1 MSINLDCQV
10 MMVIIAKGR
19 THNNMKIT
27 TLPND
32 DRSCGWINSLAG
44 RAAPVSL
51 SAEVNAD
58 WTIIGA
64 GFTGLSAA
72 RRLTELLPDAEVV
85 VIDAQRAGESS
96 SGRNSGFITD
106 VGTSRAGTSAADDEL
121 YRAKLRLNIAAIKML
136 DELVSK
142 HNIDCQWRQIG
153 KFHCAAD
160 TANLKEIEAFAAF
173 CRRLDL
179 DHQELDR
186 AALKRRL
193 GTDYYLQGVFTP
205 RAVMVQPAA
214 LVRGLFEHLPAS
226 VTVYEQSPVLEVNTG
241 KTIRLRTPKGV
252 VNTRNLIY
260 ATNGFLPGMGV
271 QKRRLMPLTLTAS
284 LTRPLT
290 AAQRNDIGEP
300 EDWGVLAA
308 HGMGA
313 TVRYTADHRIMMR
326 NTAEYWPR
334 LSMTEPELIER
345 RGIHQSAIQARFPE
359 LPELEI
365 DSTWSGLVCVSSNL
379 VPAFG
384 CLAENIYVSGGYNG
398 SGVTGGTIRGHLIVD
413 YALGCESELL
423 DALDAFPPPGWI
435 PPRPFLDLGA
445 LWRLR
450 RAAVGLG
457 RDL

>member
-1 MSINLDCQV
+1 
-10 MMVIIAKGR
+10 
-19 THNNMKIT
+19 MKIT

-32 DRSCGWINSLAG
+32 DSSCGWINTLAK
-44 RAAPVSL
+44 RTQAVSL
-51 SAEVNAD
+51 STEVNAD

-72 RRLTELLPDAEVV
+72 RRLTELLPEARVV
-85 VIDAQRAGESS
+85 VVDAQRAGESS

-106 VGTSRAGTSAADDEL
+106 VGTSRAGTHAQDDDL
-121 YRAKLRLNIAAIKML
+121 YLAKLRLNIAAINML
-136 DELVSK
+136 DELVK
-142 HNIDCQWRQIG
+142 RHNIDCQWRQIG
-153 KFHCAAD
+153 KYHCAAD
-160 TANLKEIEAFAAF
+160 EANRQEIESFAAF
-173 CRRLDL
+173 CRRLNL

-186 AALKRRL
+186 TALNQRL
-193 GTDYYLQGVFTP
+193 GTAYYLQGIFTP

-226 VTVYEQSPVLEVNTG
+226 ITVYEQSPVLEVNYG
-241 KTIRLRTPKGV
+241 STIQLRTPNGSIK
-252 VNTRNLIY
+252 TRHLIY
-260 ATNGFLPGMGV
+260 ATNGFLPGMGIH
-271 QKRRLMPLTLTAS
+271 KRRLMPLTLTAS
-284 LTRPLT
+284 LTRPLS
-290 AAQRNDIGEP
+290 AAQRSDIGDP

-334 LSMTEPELIER
+334 LSMTQSDLAKR
-345 RGIHQSAIQARFPE
+345 RSIHQAAVLARFPQ
-359 LPELEI
+359 LPELETA
-365 DSTWSGLVCVSSNL
+365 STWSGLVCVSSNL

-384 CLAENIYVSGGYNG
+384 ALAENVYVSGGYNG
-398 SGVTGGTIRGHLIVD
+398 SGVAGGTIRGRLIVD
-413 YALGCESELL
+413 YALGCSSELL
-423 DALDAFPPPGWI
+423 DALDAFPSPGWI
-435 PPRPFLDLGA
+435 PPRPFLDIGA